1 MAVRIGVGLGL
12 GGFPFESIKA
22 FRGWLDVC
30 EDSAI
35 DSIWQSDRVVSRD
48 PALEPMAL
56 LSVVAGATQRL
67 KFGTNAVVLPFRD
80 PITFAR
86 QCATLDF
93 LSDGRFL
100 PAVAIGRGDAPE
112 WEATGRSPK
121 GRGKRADEALAVM
134 TRLWAEESVDFEG
147 EFFSLKGA
155 SISPRPKQQPL
166 PLWLGGSSPAAVRR
180 TARFGNGWLAPLQSP
195 KEAAETVAEIRKEGE
210 RIGKPIPDD
219 HYGATILFRI
229 GDAVESPIPKNAPP
243 AMRDR
248 LLSVQAIGDAG
259 TVLDRLREF
268 REGGVTKFIA
278 IPLAKSADDMT
289 SQCKRLAK
297 EVLPH
302 AND

>member
-1 MAVRIGVGLGL
+1 MSVRIGVGLGL

-22 FRGWLDVC
+22 FRHWLDVC

-121 GRGKRADEALAVM
+121 GRGKRANEALAVI

-147 EFFSLKGA
+147 EFFSLRA
-155 SISPRPKQQPL
+155 ATISPRPKQQPL

-195 KEAAETVAEIRKEGE
+195 KEAAETVAQIRKEGE

-229 GDAVESPIPKNAPP
+229 GDGADSPMSKNAPP
-243 AMRDR
+243 AMRER
-248 LLSVQAIGDAG
+248 LAAVQAVGDAG

-278 IPLAKSADDMT
+278 IPLANSAEDMIQ
-289 SQCKRLAK
+289 QCQLLDK